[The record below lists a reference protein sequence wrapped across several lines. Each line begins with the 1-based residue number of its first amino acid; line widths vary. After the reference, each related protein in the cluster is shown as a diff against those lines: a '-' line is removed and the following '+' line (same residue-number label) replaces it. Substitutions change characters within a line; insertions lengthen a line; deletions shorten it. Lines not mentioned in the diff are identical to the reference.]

1 MSRSTFT
8 LALVFLVLNSATNA
22 AEPSNEPS
30 SIERIQPWTENQSYW
45 QFHEEPVMLVGGS
58 QEDNLFQI
66 DNLESHLDVL
76 AAAGGNYIRNTMSS
90 RDEGNLWPFAR
101 QSNGKYDLEQVSS
114 DYFAK
119 FNELLRLTNE
129 RGIIVQI
136 ELWDRFDFAREPWQR
151 NPYRPANNVNYT
163 TKTGRLKNNYPNHPG
178 TNENRFFFSVP
189 SLDNNQELLAF
200 QQSQVD
206 KLLQISLQFPN
217 VIYCMDNE
225 TNGAEQWGAYWAKY
239 IQEKA
244 AERSVPVF
252 VTEMWDD
259 WNLESKRHR
268 RTFDHPQLYPFV
280 DISQNNHN
288 KGQTHWDRLQWA
300 RDYVGKHPRPVNC
313 VKVYGSDKKQFG
325 NDRDGMERFWRN
337 VLGGCAAVRF
347 HRPPHGLGL
356 SKAVQASL
364 RSVRAIG
371 ERLHWWSISPH
382 QELLSDREPNEAYV
396 AADVGK
402 SYVVY
407 FPDGGSVGL
416 DLTACKGPLK
426 LQWLDLTNAKW
437 QLEATAQGGEKVTLT
452 APAKGHWAV
461 VLWYSN

>member
-1 MSRSTFT
+1 MSHYRFT
-8 LALVFLVLNSATNA
+8 LTLVFSALNLAVIS
-22 AEPSNEPS
+22 AEPSNKD
-30 SIERIQPWTENQSYW
+30 RVQPWSENQSYW
-45 QFHEEPVMLVGGS
+45 QFLGEPVILVGGS

-66 DNLESHLDVL
+66 DNLEAHLDVL
-76 AAAGGNYIRNTMSS
+76 ANAGGNYIRNTMSS
-90 RDEGNLWPFAR
+90 RDKGNIWPFVR
-101 QSNGKYDLEQVSS
+101 RPDGKYDLEQTSS
-114 DYFAK
+114 EYFAN
-119 FNELLRLTNE
+119 FSEMLRLTNE

-136 ELWDRFDFAREPWQR
+136 ELWDRFDFARGPWQL

-206 KLLQISLQFPN
+206 ELLQISLGYPN
-217 VIYCMDNE
+217 VLYCMDNE
-225 TNGAEQWGAYWAKY
+225 TNGTEQWGAYWAKY

-244 AERSVPVF
+244 AERGVPVF

-268 RTFDHPQLYPFV
+268 RTFDHPELYTFV

-300 RDYVGKHPRPVNC
+300 RDYIGKHPRPVNC
-313 VKVYGSDKKQFG
+313 VKVYGSNKKRFG

-356 SKAVQASL
+356 SETVQVNL
-364 RSVRAIG
+364 RSVRAIAK
-371 ERLHWWSISPH
+371 HAPWWKLTPH
-382 QELLSDREPNEAYV
+382 QELFSAREPNEAYV
-396 AADVGK
+396 TADLGK
-402 SYVVY
+402 CYVVY
-407 FPDGGSVGL
+407 FPDGGSVEL
-416 DLTACKGPLK
+416 DLPAHQEPFK
-426 LQWLDLTNAKW
+426 LQWIELTTAK
-437 QLEATAQGGEKVTLT
+437 QKPESTVSGGKKVTFT
-452 APAKGHWAV
+452 TPAKGHWAV
-461 VLWYSN
+461 VLW